1 MSPKKSDSERVK
13 LDEILKSLF
22 SVSGKVLINMLNSL
36 FKENYAVET
45 TAVSFASNEFVDDE
59 YHILRGDLF
68 FKLSAASKANHYH
81 IEIQTLNDDRM
92 VIRMLEYGISKAREI
107 AKYEGDQ
114 EETLF
119 YIPQQ
124 LVIFIEQNLKIK
136 DELRLRLFFPDGQ
149 EVRYRVP
156 VMKYW
161 EYGKEEIIEQ
171 KLYPLLPL
179 QVFKLRYEMEK
190 IKSRKTHT
198 EQELRELIWKAQQI
212 VEKISGEAV
221 RLFQAEEID
230 GEDLHKILLANAE
243 LFRYLNSRYVK
254 DEKLNEE
261 VLRMA
266 KTLYDPVVE
275 ERGKIKGKRE
285 GKRERNM
292 EITRRL
298 LQKKMSVDE
307 IKEITDLSDK
317 EIERIRMQMKD

>member
-1 MSPKKSDSERVK
+1 MASLPQKKTSSERVK

-22 SVSGKVLINMLNSL
+22 NVSAKVLINMLNSL
-36 FKENYAVET
+36 FKENYTVET

-68 FKLSAASKANHYH
+68 LKLSDADKSNHYH

-92 VIRMLEYGISKAREI
+92 VIRMLEYGISKAKEI
-107 AKYEGDQ
+107 AKYQGNR
-114 EETLF
+114 EETIF
-119 YIPQQ
+119 YIPRQ
-124 LVIFIEQNLKIK
+124 LVIFIEQNPDIK
-136 DELRLRLFFPDGQ
+136 DKLRLQLIFPDGQ
-149 EVRYRVP
+149 EVRYLVP

-161 EYGKEEIIEQ
+161 EYSKEEIIEQ
-171 KLYPLLPL
+171 KLYPLLSL

-190 IKSRKTHT
+190 IKNRKTYI
-198 EQELRELIWKAQQI
+198 EQELRELIREAQQI
-212 VEKISGEAV
+212 VEDISVEAV

-243 LFRYLNSRYVK
+243 LFRYLNSRYLK

-261 VLRMA
+261 VLSMA

-275 ERGKIKGKRE
+275 ERGILRGKRE
-285 GKRERNM
+285 IARK
-292 EITRRL
+292 L
-298 LQKKMSVDE
+298 LQKKMSIGE

-317 EIERIRMQMKD
+317 EIEKIRRQMEN